1 MMKRKHIF
9 AHLKA
14 AWSYAEVSY
23 CTRLKVGAMIVKD
36 NTPIAIGY
44 NGTPKGEEN
53 VCETDEGLTKSTV
66 IHAEDNALRKLIR
79 SHESSINS
87 SVFITHSPCMGCAEK
102 LKDAQVE
109 SVFFNI
115 PYRDNK
121 GVELLAKCGISVY
134 HVDLELG
141 TIKQYLSKSGQYITS
156 TIYK

>member
-1 MMKRKHIF
+1 MKRKHIF
-9 AHLKA
+9 AHIRA

-23 CTRLKVGAMIVKD
+23 CNRLKVGAMVVKD

-53 VCETDEGLTKSTV
+53 VCELEDGTTKPSV

-87 SVFITHSPCMGCAEK
+87 SVFITHSPCVGCAEK

-121 GVELLAKCGISVY
+121 GVELLAKSGICVY
-134 HVDLELG
+134 HVNLEEE

-156 TIYK
+156 TLYK

>member
-1 MMKRKHIF
+1 MKRKHIF
-9 AHLKA
+9 AHLRA
-14 AWSYAEVSY
+14 AWSYAAVSY
-23 CTRLKVGAMIVKD
+23 CTRLKVGAMVVKD

-53 VCETDEGLTKSTV
+53 VCELEDGTTKPSV

-87 SVFITHSPCMGCAEK
+87 CVFITHSPCVGCAEK

-121 GVELLAKCGISVY
+121 GVELLAKSSISVY
-134 HVDLELG
+134 HVDLEQE

-156 TIYK
+156 SLYK